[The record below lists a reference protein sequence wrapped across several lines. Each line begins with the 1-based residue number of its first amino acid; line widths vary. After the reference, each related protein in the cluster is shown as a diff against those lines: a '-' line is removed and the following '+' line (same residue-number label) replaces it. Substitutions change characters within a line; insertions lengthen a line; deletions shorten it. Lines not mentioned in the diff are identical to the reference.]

1 MEAAHTPWRP
11 LGQLLVDEGLLTP
24 GQLEE
29 ALDNQATTGRR
40 LGEIAVE
47 FGFVSHM
54 ALSRVLSAQY
64 GVELKSETG
73 FGTGL
78 RAELERRHDQE
89 HESLEP
95 PEFIVAQ
102 LPPLQLAPPLS
113 PVTEDA
119 RLTDLEEELEA
130 LRQTSEYGHE
140 EATRLSEALNARE
153 AELDALR
160 EAHDRRNAQAAK
172 FAARMRS
179 LQDELV
185 GRREDSDGSED
196 ELAGVQDELD
206 RRRAQAAK
214 FATRLRERE
223 TRLREVES
231 DLEVL
236 WEEAERGS
244 EQNSGELTAARAA
257 NERRRRQAAKFAA
270 RMLERDEQLSV
281 LESEHAAVR
290 ELAKARYDEAERL
303 AADLSDRD
311 GRLAAMQGELS
322 SLRTGPSTSLPK
334 RGARRTRRRP
344 RRRGLPRC
352 WVSVT
357 LGSPSSKPSLP
368 ACATAS
374 PRSTARLRG

>member
-1 MEAAHTPWRP
+1 MEAAHIPWRP

-24 GQLEE
+24 EQLEE

-78 RAELERRHDQE
+78 RAELERRHD
-89 HESLEP
+89 HE
-95 PEFIVAQ
+95 PELPGPDFIVA
-102 LPPLQLAPPLS
+102 LPPLELAPPPKAPS
-113 PVTEDA
+113 TQTDV
-119 RLTDLEEELEA
+119 RLADLEEELEA

-140 EATRLSEALNARE
+140 EAARLSEALNARE
-153 AELDALR
+153 AELAELR
-160 EAHDRRNAQAAK
+160 EAHDRRQAQAIK

-322 SLRTGPSTSLPK
+322 SLRDGDRARACRSAERGG
-334 RGARRTRRRP
+334 RGAG
-344 RRRGLPRC
+344 RG
-352 WVSVT
+352 VE
-357 LGSPSSKPSLP
+357 
-368 ACATAS
+368 AC
-374 PRSTARLRG
+374 RGVG